1 AQDAMGSL
9 EHGHRN
15 DARER
20 PKVPDASRSASPAVA
35 PIPTFPRKRGKESR
49 WRLPPRKRGKEQAQ
63 APSPATR
70 GRAGAGARGI
80 ATGTTGLRQ
89 LPPSRPSP
97 ARGGKE
103 QVVAPSPQAGE
114 GVGDGRCPNP
124 ETGAGR
130 RRSDAATPHAL
141 HPEHP
146 EPRRLDRRI
155 ERSR

>member
-1 AQDAMGSL
+1 QVGVIARVRGAGPGGGAIAGDLRLPRLRVPGTGRQQECGEKQDAGAQDAMGSL

-15 DARER
+15 EARER

-70 GRAGAGARGI
+70 GRAGVGARGI
-80 ATGTTGLRQ
+80 ATGTTSLRQ

-103 QVVAPSPQAGE
+103 QVV
-114 GVGDGRCPNP
+114 
-124 ETGAGR
+124 
-130 RRSDAATPHAL
+130 
-141 HPEHP
+141 
-146 EPRRLDRRI
+146 
-155 ERSR
+155 

>member
-1 AQDAMGSL
+1 
-9 EHGHRN
+9 
-15 DARER
+15 
-20 PKVPDASRSASPAVA
+20 
-35 PIPTFPRKRGKESR
+35 PTFPRKQGKESR

-70 GRAGAGARGI
+70 GRAGVGARGI

-130 RRSDAATPHAL
+130 RRSDAATPTHYIRNTPNLAGSIGAL
-141 HPEHP
+141 SEAEIPSAST
-146 EPRRLDRRI
+146 RRVSAGSMMPSSH
-155 ERSR
+155 SRAVEYH